1 MHFSGSECPKIDGGW
16 GFAPEPT
23 GGAYSAPPDPL
34 AGFKRKGPRGR
45 DGERGGKGKGRG
57 GGEEEGEKWE
67 GPPGKGRGKGW
78 EREREE
84 GKGVEEEEG
93 EKGGIAPWAQGGIA
107 PLLAG

>member
-45 DGERGGKGKGRG
+45 DGERGGKGRGRG
-57 GGEEEGEKWE
+57 GGRRRERRGK
-67 GPPGKGRGKGW
+67 GPPGKGRGNGW

-84 GKGVEEEEG
+84 GKGVGMRRERRG
-93 EKGGIAPWAQGGIA
+93 NCSMGSGGIDAPG
-107 PLLAG
+107 